1 MKPFADVYG
10 GAARSMGMAY
20 VWRLMTSSVGLFTQP
35 TVVLK
40 QIFSRNV
47 LDKIKYGKTSKTH

>member
-20 VWRLMTSSVGLFTQP
+20 VWRLMTSSVGLCTQP

-47 LDKIKYGKTSKTH
+47 LDKIKYTKT